1 MCKSKP
7 KATQADDTAASK
19 RHVDD
24 VCIEEIS
31 ALVLHVLHQTG
42 SAPRLNVARSVCRLL
57 GMASVNATAITRVAL
72 AIERLQKASK
82 LLEVGGRIR
91 THL

>member
-1 MCKSKP
+1 
-7 KATQADDTAASK
+7 
-19 RHVDD
+19 
-24 VCIEEIS
+24 
-31 ALVLHVLHQTG
+31 
-42 SAPRLNVARSVCRLL
+42 L

-91 THL
+91 TYL